1 MKGVDD
7 MPKVAL
13 VILSILAII
22 TFLVIIVSFI
32 ANILF
37 NQKVIKEVRELF
49 NSNVENKDEII
60 RKADLE
66 GLPLC
71 VQKWLE
77 NSQVIGKERI
87 RTVRLKQKGFM
98 RMKEG
103 QPWMPTE
110 AEQYFTIGEP
120 GFIWKAKIKAAPLLH
135 IVGRDKYYDGKGNM
149 LIKILSLI
157 TVADARGKELDQGT
171 LLRYLAETVWFPTAA
186 LSSYIKWEEI
196 DSNSARAI
204 MSYRGVTA
212 SGVFMFNEK
221 GEVINFVAERYME
234 LNGQYVMETWST
246 PMKDYKEFNGIRIPT
261 KGEAIWNLKT
271 GNFSWYQVEITEIE
285 YNKPV
290 VSTQ

>member
-1 MKGVDD
+1 MKGVDG
-7 MPKVAL
+7 MPKAVFL
-13 VILSILAII
+13 ILSILIVLVL
-22 TFLVIIVSFI
+22 LVITVSFI
-32 ANILF
+32 ANTQF
-37 NQKVIKEVRELF
+37 NKKARKEVKELF
-49 NSNVENKDEII
+49 NNNVQNKKETIC
-60 RKADLE
+60 KADLE
-66 GLPLC
+66 GLPIC

-77 NSQVIGKERI
+77 NSRVIGKERI
-87 RTVRLKQKGFM
+87 RTVRLRQKAVM

-110 AEQYFTIGEP
+110 VEQYFTVDEP
-120 GFIWKAKIKAAPLLH
+120 GFIWKAKIKAAPILH

-149 LIKILSLI
+149 LIKILSFI

-171 LLRYLAETVWFPTAA
+171 LLRYLAESVWFPTAA
-186 LSSYIKWEEI
+186 LSSYIEWEEI
-196 DSNSARAI
+196 DLNSARAT
-204 MSYRGVTA
+204 MSYRGITA

-261 KGEAIWNLKT
+261 KGEAIWHLET
-271 GNFSWYQVEITEIE
+271 GDFIWYQAEIMETE

-290 VSTQ
+290 VY